1 MSLIKWTPLWD
12 PFDEMD
18 KMMSG
23 LPNIQTGAF
32 VPSLDIYQDKDNV
45 IVETPLTGIKPEDV
59 KISIEN
65 DVLTI
70 EGRTEK
76 KSEVEDKD
84 YWRKEVRAGSFH
96 RSVALPVSVNGDNA
110 KAQYEDGILK
120 ITIPKEER
128 AKAKTVTIDVKKK

>member
-12 PFDEMD
+12 PFDEMA

-23 LPNIQTGAF
+23 LPNSQPGAF
-32 VPSLDIYQDKDNV
+32 VPSLDIYQDQDNV
-45 IVETPLTGIKPEDV
+45 IVETPLAGIKPADV

-84 YWRKEVRAGSFH
+84 YWRKEVRGGSFH
-96 RSVALPVSVNGDNA
+96 RSVALPVSVNGDSA
-110 KAQYEDGILK
+110 KAEYEDGLLK
-120 ITIPKEER
+120 ITIPKAEH
-128 AKAKTVTIDVKKK
+128 AKAKTVKIDVKKK